1 MIDRRHLVL
10 GGASALLAGQ
20 ASAQTGGA
28 YGFTF
33 DALEGGSLALSQFAG
48 RALIVV
54 NTASGCGFTGQYSGL
69 RDIDVRFRGAPLT
82 IVGVPCNQFG
92 EQEPGS
98 SEDIRELCDGY
109 RVEFPMAAKTDV
121 VGPTR
126 HPFYAWAENQI
137 GASAVP
143 RWNFHKIFVG
153 RDGTAREALRTQ
165 VDPISPE
172 FVAAV
177 ERALA

>member
-1 MIDRRHLVL
+1 MIDRRQLVL
-10 GGASALLAGQ
+10 GGASALAAGP
-20 ASAQTGGA
+20 AFAQTGGA
-28 YGFTF
+28 YGFSF
-33 DALEGGSLALSQFAG
+33 PALEGGALALSQFAG

-69 RDIDVRFRGAPLT
+69 RDIDERFRGAPLT
-82 IVGVPCNQFG
+82 IIGVPCNQFG
-92 EQEPGS
+92 EQEPGGS
-98 SEDIRELCDGY
+98 DDIRELCDGY
-109 RVEFPMAAKTDV
+109 RVAFPMAAKTDV
-121 VGPTR
+121 VGAAR
-126 HPFYAWAENQI
+126 HPFYGWAETQI

-153 RDGTAREALRTQ
+153 RDGAAREALRTQ